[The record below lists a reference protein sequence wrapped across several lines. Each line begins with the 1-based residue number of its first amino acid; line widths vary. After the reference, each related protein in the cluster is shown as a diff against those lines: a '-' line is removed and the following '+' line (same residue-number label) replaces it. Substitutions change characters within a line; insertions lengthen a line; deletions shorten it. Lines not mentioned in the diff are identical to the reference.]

1 MAMLQS
7 DVGEMEVEFRNEV
20 LMVIFRW
27 FNEFG
32 RVDAKM
38 VEQVRVSNG
47 EVAKFND
54 GGDSVRKASMKS

>member
-1 MAMLQS
+1 MLQS

-38 VEQVRVSNG
+38 LVEQVRVSNG

-54 GGDSVRKASMKS
+54 GGDSVKKMVMKS